1 MAKCAYPSCDAD
13 AVASDKGGN
22 CPICG
27 GPMQACGRC
36 GTLNR
41 SLARQCRSCCGP
53 FKYRDVLTGVYSSVV
68 KKWPTPDK
76 RLFTQERF
84 WVTPV
89 AFGGWLWLLSAE
101 GQLSRYSPFSGSL
114 APIVHLGEEY
124 GRAAPMA
131 CGEMPAGDKWTQP
144 AIVALSQRS
153 IVAVGMIDSRE
164 LKIDLESDET
174 AVADF
179 TKEPC
184 GVDAGDKEAYL
195 LTRRNAHTHLATAS
209 LVSGKV
215 ESRIELPENRLAGP
229 FRCGGYVYTYSE
241 TQLHVVT
248 AGQVRS
254 YPFPTGF
261 KASLETRDQ
270 TLHQAF
276 GRLPFMVRGSS
287 FYIPGKQGG
296 RPVFF
301 MQKGGRAASGAAI
314 IPVAG
319 EATYTQDGIGR
330 PVLAQ
335 ESSISVLEDAVSRVA
350 AQDDQLSAM
359 YPALAVDGIIVGMAE
374 PSSSS
379 LRLRIYHG
387 ATRADFLVQKE
398 SFRESVGVYALGN
411 SLTFCSTLKDTTVGI
426 YSWIC

>member
-1 MAKCAYPSCDAD
+1 
-13 AVASDKGGN
+13 
-22 CPICG
+22 
-27 GPMQACGRC
+27 MQACSRC

-41 SLARQCRSCCGP
+41 SLARQCRSCCSP
-53 FKYRDVLTGVYSSVV
+53 FKYWDLLAGVYSSVV

-76 RLFTQERF
+76 RLITQERF
-84 WVTPV
+84 WVAPV

-101 GQLSRYSPFSGSL
+101 GQLSQYSPFSGSL

-124 GRAAPMA
+124 GRAAPIA
-131 CGEMPAGDKWTQP
+131 LAEMPVGDKWTQP

-164 LKIDLESDET
+164 LEIDLESDET

-184 GVDAGDKEAYL
+184 GVDGGENEAYL
-195 LTRRNAHTHLATAS
+195 LTRRNARTYLASAS
-209 LVSGKV
+209 FVSGRV

-241 TQLHVVT
+241 TQLHVVA

-261 KASLETRDQ
+261 KASLAARDQ

-276 GRLPFMVRGSS
+276 GRLPFMVKGSS
-287 FYIPGKQGG
+287 FYIPGKQGV

-301 MQKGGRAASGAAI
+301 MQKGGRGASGAAI

-319 EATYTQDGIGR
+319 ESTYTQDGTGR

-335 ESSISVLEDAVSRVA
+335 ESTISVLEDAMSRVA
-350 AQDDQLSAM
+350 QEDAQLSAM
-359 YPALAVDGIIVGMAE
+359 YPALAIDGVAIGMAE
-374 PSSSS
+374 PSSSA

-387 ATRADFLVQKE
+387 AMRADFLVEKGN
-398 SFRESVGVYALGN
+398 FRESVGVYALGN